1 MLWIPVLLL
10 AAAASVVACAR
21 LFRAAVR
28 AADPRFRLTAGRG
41 EPGTRPLGLAET
53 AFLVGGPGRVA
64 EVTLVAMA
72 RRGRLLLAHT
82 GWATAVADRP
92 ADALERAVLG
102 ALGPGLQLP
111 VAELRAAV
119 AGSAEVRELG
129 ERLGASR
136 LAVPA
141 EIRALVAGALR
152 QLRRTVLAVAAA
164 GLVSLVFLPHG
175 GHSAAEVAGWFGL
188 PLLLGAGS
196 LVIARVDLAPYGRWA
211 TPLGAEAVRGAANHE
226 TLALAVHGL
235 RAVHEP
241 QFRAALTVRTA
252 A

>member
-28 AADPRFRLTAGRG
+28 AADPRYRLTAGRG
-41 EPGTRPLGLAET
+41 DPAARPLGLFET
-53 AFLVGGPGRVA
+53 AFLVGGPARVA

-72 RRGRLLLAHT
+72 RRGRLILAHT

-92 ADALERAVLG
+92 ADALEGAVLR

-111 VAELRAAV
+111 VAELRTALAD
-119 AGSAEVRELG
+119 SAEVRDLEA
-129 ERLGASR
+129 RLSAAR

-141 EIRALVAGALR
+141 EIRALVSGALR
-152 QLRRTVLAVAAA
+152 QLRRTVLAVLLA
-164 GLVSLVFLPHG
+164 GLASLALLPHG
-175 GHSAAEVAGWFGL
+175 GHAAAEVAGWFGL

-211 TPLGAEAVRGAANHE
+211 TPLGTEAVRGAANHE

-241 QFRAALTVRTA
+241 QFRAALTVRTTA
-252 A
+252 

>member
-10 AAAASVVACAR
+10 AAAASAVACAR

-41 EPGTRPLGLAET
+41 DPVARSLGLAET
-53 AFLVGGPGRVA
+53 AFLVGGPARVA

-92 ADALERAVLG
+92 ADALEGAVLG

-111 VAELRAAV
+111 VAELRTAV
-119 AGSAEVRELG
+119 AASAEVRALG
-129 ERLGASR
+129 ERLGAAR

-141 EIRALVAGALR
+141 EIRSLVAGALR
-152 QLRRTVLAVAAA
+152 QLRRTVLAVFAA
-164 GLVSLVFLPHG
+164 GLVALLFLPHA
-175 GHSAAEVAGWFGL
+175 GHSTAEVAGWFGL

-196 LVIARVDLAPYGRWA
+196 LVIARIDLAPYGRWA
-211 TPLGAEAVRGAANHE
+211 TPLGTEAVRGAAGHE
-226 TLALAVHGL
+226 ALALAVHGL

-241 QFRAALTVRTA
+241 QFRAALTVRTVA
-252 A
+252 

>member
-1 MLWIPVLLL
+1 LWIPVLLL
-10 AAAASVVACAR
+10 AAAASAAACAR

-28 AADPRFRLTAGRG
+28 AAEPRFRLTAGRG
-41 EPGTRPLGLAET
+41 APTGRPPGLAET
-53 AFLVGGPGRVA
+53 AYLVGGPARVA

-92 ADALERAVLG
+92 ADALEGAVLG

-111 VAELRAAV
+111 VAGLRSAV
-119 AGSAEVRELG
+119 AASAEVRALG
-129 ERLGASR
+129 ERLSAAG

-141 EIRALVAGALR
+141 EIHALVTGALR
-152 QLRRTVLAVAAA
+152 QLRGTVLAVLLA
-164 GLVSLVFLPHG
+164 GIATLLFLPHG
-175 GHSAAEVAGWFGL
+175 GHSTAEVAGWFGL

-196 LVIARVDLAPYGRWA
+196 LAIARFDLAPYGRWA
-211 TPLGAEAVRGAANHE
+211 TPLGAEAVRGAAGHE
-226 TLALAVHGL
+226 ALALAVHGV

>member
-10 AAAASVVACAR
+10 ASAASVVACVR
-21 LFRAAVR
+21 LLRAAIR
-28 AADPRFRLTAGRG
+28 AADPRFRLTTGRG
-41 EPGTRPLGLAET
+41 EPAARPLGLAET
-53 AFLVGGPGRVA
+53 AFLVGGPARVA

-92 ADALERAVLG
+92 ADPLEGAVLG

-111 VAELRAAV
+111 VTQLRATV
-119 AGSAEVRELG
+119 AASAEVRALG
-129 ERLGASR
+129 ERLSAAR

-141 EIRALVAGALR
+141 EIQSLVAGALR
-152 QLRRTVLAVAAA
+152 RSRRTVLGVAAA
-164 GLVSLVFLPHG
+164 GLVSLLFLPHG

-188 PLLLGAGS
+188 PLLLGGGS

-211 TPLGAEAVRGAANHE
+211 TPLGAEAVRGAAGHE
-226 TLALAVHGL
+226 ALALAVHGV

-241 QFRAALTVRTA
+241 HFRAALTVRTA